1 MSLLVKVGGITKLS
15 ELTIDAD
22 KNWQAMGISNVKELA
37 AGMAR
42 GDLLARGLSIL
53 QRLQPSTPGYVLTS
67 AGPLH
72 IPSWQPPAIA
82 LEYYIPVPID
92 LTHAEAIVA
101 PDDTHN
107 VDAPI
112 ASAYVANYLDDV
124 AHNLTRLDRGVTL
137 VDAEDIV
144 VPDETHNIDALI
156 TGVPGT
162 WEKIVDGAVKEDT
175 PAQADDTA
183 NAQSAAAND
192 MELLPAAPAVDD
204 AYYVGFA
211 VQFDI
216 VLLQLGVSGV
226 GNWATTEE
234 YWDGLAWT
242 ALADVVDGTA
252 QFMAAPGLHATTFT
266 RPGDWALTNVAGV
279 GNLYWMRYRVSA
291 FVNIVTQPWGTQA
304 WCEVKF

>member
-1 MSLLVKVGGITKLS
+1 MSLLTKGGITRLS

-22 KNWQAMGISNVKELA
+22 KNWQAMGVSNVKELA

-42 GDLLARGLSIL
+42 GDLLARGLSII
-53 QRLQPSTPGYVLTS
+53 QRLQPGTPGYVLTS

-72 IPSWQPPAIA
+72 VPSWQPPAVA

-92 LTHAEAIVA
+92 LTHAEAKVV

-107 VDAPI
+107 EDAPI
-112 ASAYVANYLDDV
+112 TSPYVADYLDDV
-124 AHNLTRLDRGVTL
+124 ANNLTRLDRGVAL
-137 VDAEDIV
+137 VDAEAIV
-144 VPDETHNIDALI
+144 APDHSNNVPALI
-156 TGVPGT
+156 TAVPGT

-175 PAQADDTA
+175 PAQVDDTA

-192 MELLPAAPAVDD
+192 MELLPALPVVND
-204 AYYVGFA
+204 AYYIGFA
-211 VQFDI
+211 VPFDI
-216 VLLQLGVSGV
+216 VWLQIGTSGV

-234 YWDGLAWT
+234 YWDGFAWT
-242 ALADVVDGTA
+242 ALAGVADDTA
-252 QFMAAPGLHATTFT
+252 QFMAAAGLHYTSFT

-291 FVNIVTQPWGTQA
+291 FVNINTQPWGTQA
-304 WCEVKF
+304 WCEVNF